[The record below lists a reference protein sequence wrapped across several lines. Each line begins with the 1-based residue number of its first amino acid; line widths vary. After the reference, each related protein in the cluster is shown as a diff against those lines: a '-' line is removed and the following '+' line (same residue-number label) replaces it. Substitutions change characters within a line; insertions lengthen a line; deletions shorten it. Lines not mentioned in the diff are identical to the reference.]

1 MNLIRNC
8 AVVFAFVITCAS
20 WSATTAENIA
30 NVGCFEE
37 PVMPVASP
45 VEEESQYVEALLQAY
60 SSDFSSAKLKALTDW
75 AEAHP
80 DSAWTPSL
88 LYNAGEAYYKDGF
101 FSKAIDAWKNGWAYG
116 RKYSQADA
124 RRIAD
129 ASYGELARMY
139 ASLGRMKELEELL
152 ADRGPQTPMGP
163 GAIVADHAADG
174 LSVMKSNPGIAFK
187 CGPFAVASVRKA
199 LNLPEAVHQTL
210 VDAQSTSAGFSLK
223 QVEDFANN
231 LGMNFK
237 AVKRENLALDV
248 PVPSI
253 VHWQLNHYAAVVKK
267 SGNRYLL
274 QDPTF
279 GSELWV
285 KKEAIDTE
293 SSNYFVMPAGAIVNG
308 FRIVPPEEASQ
319 IFGRGYN
326 SSSDTCA
333 TGQCDGK
340 TGGSAM
346 RCTDCG
352 GGNKGTSGGGG
363 TGNGGG
369 GAKGGLTGGAENNIT
384 TQANGFMPRYTF
396 HSMLASLSIN
406 DVPVGYTPNYGPPS
420 YLSLTYNQREYGQP
434 ATFNFSNFG
443 QRWNFNWL
451 SYVED
456 NPSIVNDP
464 NFTSGQAAG
473 AAKVYTPGGGSE
485 EHTSWNYSTNTY
497 EKCRLGAAK
506 LVRTSTT
513 PVYERVLRDGTKFI
527 YSKVETNTPTFRRI
541 LMTSIVDPQNHAI
554 TINYDSSNRI
564 TSVVD
569 AQQRATTFCYTSD
582 CSATTDKKIRKVTD
596 PYGRSASFGYD
607 SNGRLNSI
615 TDIINLTTTFSY
627 DGADFITT
635 MSTPYG
641 TTTFEKEP
649 YGIAPTDQVR
659 WVTATDPL
667 GDTEKIEY
675 IKSDYPGLS
684 HNLPQSELPAYGT
697 VNTANW
703 HMAGHFSMYW
713 SKQAMKMGPCT
724 FENAVVTKF
733 LNVPGEPKTGRS
745 IDWNKQP
752 LEGRVF
758 YAYPNQ
764 GSNSDEGSLNS
775 PSGIARV
782 LDDGRTQYTKIDY
795 NSIGHPTDI
804 IDPAG
809 RHTIYEYDSTGQHIR
824 YIKQIT
830 KDSNNNPVPVTLGE
844 VIYGN
849 GTSEPPT
856 SYKDAAG
863 QVYNMQYNSF
873 DQLTS
878 IEDPNHQ
885 TVTYDYTTTGLLH
898 RKNSP
903 DPYRYIEFTYDEY
916 DRVASATMFPD
927 AYTLRYE
934 YDNGDRLTKVT
945 YPDNTY
951 EEQKW
956 DKLGVVASRD
966 RLGRWTQMR
975 YSLLGQI
982 ESVTNPAGETI
993 QYAWCTCGSLSRV
1006 VDAEGKIT
1014 AYTRDVAGRLVKEE
1028 LPDHSVTTYS
1038 YQPLGGKLQSKTD
1051 PKGQVHHIAY
1061 HPDGSIFK
1069 TWTTNVAAGTAGV
1082 SEVEYAWHPEF
1093 KRLTEWHDN
1102 LGTTTL
1108 SYVPYNNSD
1117 SIYGDGKLLSTTTP
1131 WSGDVITNAY
1141 DNLGRRISQS
1151 IGGNQYFNLVQYD
1164 SDGRV
1169 TSSTNNLGTSL
1180 YSYAPHTGRVVGV
1193 SNSYQNTYFG
1203 YENGLKDF
1211 ALKSIDAPLPFGDG
1225 GKYFDY
1231 EQDVVGRITKW
1242 SKGIYGEEG
1251 NENEL
1256 SASYDNADRLLSLVS
1271 ASGWDGLKGRWDW
1284 RISKAENRLNS
1295 QTEKFVEGEST
1306 FLQRQSYTTNDGDQ
1320 LVTVASGGPLHIAGQ
1335 LNEQGKINTG
1345 LQSSPVPTAP
1355 DGKFSSWINTS
1366 QLASATFSVEDFKG
1380 NGRNVTVNATSAV
1393 PAPAYAFEYDANGNT
1408 TRMITTETDGV
1419 TTSEITYEWDARDQL
1434 VAINIG
1440 QHRSEFSYD
1449 GVGRRIRIK
1458 EFQNNFVQSD
1468 KCYLWN
1474 NLKIIASGE
1483 HATPGVNSAQ
1493 KKYFANGFI
1502 NYGTPWYYTKDHLGS
1517 IVIASN
1523 GYDDDTNINYDPYGV
1538 PGLTG
1543 EFADEIDFLYT
1554 GHFYHRNSGLYLA
1567 PHRI

>member
-1 MNLIRNC
+1 MKLISC
-8 AVVFAFVITCAS
+8 I
-20 WSATTAENIA
+20 
-30 NVGCFEE
+30 
-37 PVMPVASP
+37 
-45 VEEESQYVEALLQAY
+45 L
-60 SSDFSSAKLKALTDW
+60 
-75 AEAHP
+75 
-80 DSAWTPSL
+80 
-88 LYNAGEAYYKDGF
+88 
-101 FSKAIDAWKNGWAYG
+101 AIF
-116 RKYSQADA
+116 
-124 RRIAD
+124 I
-129 ASYGELARMY
+129 
-139 ASLGRMKELEELL
+139 
-152 ADRGPQTPMGP
+152 
-163 GAIVADHAADG
+163 I
-174 LSVMKSNPGIAFK
+174 GIA
-187 CGPFAVASVRKA
+187 
-199 LNLPEAVHQTL
+199 
-210 VDAQSTSAGFSLK
+210 
-223 QVEDFANN
+223 
-231 LGMNFK
+231 
-237 AVKRENLALDV
+237 
-248 PVPSI
+248 
-253 VHWQLNHYAAVVKK
+253 
-267 SGNRYLL
+267 
-274 QDPTF
+274 
-279 GSELWV
+279 
-285 KKEAIDTE
+285 
-293 SSNYFVMPAGAIVNG
+293 
-308 FRIVPPEEASQ
+308 
-319 IFGRGYN
+319 
-326 SSSDTCA
+326 
-333 TGQCDGK
+333 
-340 TGGSAM
+340 
-346 RCTDCG
+346 
-352 GGNKGTSGGGG
+352 
-363 TGNGGG
+363 
-369 GAKGGLTGGAENNIT
+369 
-384 TQANGFMPRYTF
+384 
-396 HSMLASLSIN
+396 
-406 DVPVGYTPNYGPPS
+406 
-420 YLSLTYNQREYGQP
+420 
-434 ATFNFSNFG
+434 
-443 QRWNFNWL
+443 
-451 SYVED
+451 
-456 NPSIVNDP
+456 
-464 NFTSGQAAG
+464 
-473 AAKVYTPGGGSE
+473 VYT
-485 EHTSWNYSTNTY
+485 
-497 EKCRLGAAK
+497 L
-506 LVRTSTT
+506 
-513 PVYERVLRDGTKFI
+513 LR
-527 YSKVETNTPTFRRI
+527 
-541 LMTSIVDPQNHAI
+541 
-554 TINYDSSNRI
+554 
-564 TSVVD
+564 
-569 AQQRATTFCYTSD
+569 
-582 CSATTDKKIRKVTD
+582 
-596 PYGRSASFGYD
+596 
-607 SNGRLNSI
+607 
-615 TDIINLTTTFSY
+615 
-627 DGADFITT
+627 
-635 MSTPYG
+635 
-641 TTTFEKEP
+641 
-649 YGIAPTDQVR
+649 
-659 WVTATDPL
+659 
-667 GDTEKIEY
+667 IEY
-675 IKSDYPGLS
+675 
-684 HNLPQSELPAYGT
+684 
-697 VNTANW
+697 
-703 HMAGHFSMYW
+703 
-713 SKQAMKMGPCT
+713 
-724 FENAVVTKF
+724 
-733 LNVPGEPKTGRS
+733 
-745 IDWNKQP
+745 
-752 LEGRVF
+752 
-758 YAYPNQ
+758 
-764 GSNSDEGSLNS
+764 
-775 PSGIARV
+775 
-782 LDDGRTQYTKIDY
+782 
-795 NSIGHPTDI
+795 
-804 IDPAG
+804 
-809 RHTIYEYDSTGQHIR
+809 
-824 YIKQIT
+824 
-830 KDSNNNPVPVTLGE
+830 NPVPVTLGE

-1567 PHRI
+1567 PHRIYNPRVGRWLSREPKRHDGPNLYNYVKNSTLMFYDLDGLKRRKIILFDPNAEPNMIEPIGPGGVYINNIDDLNWYLNNRVENGDDVGLYGHGNTGFIAFGPATAWIRITPSNLKVTKSLNKSNFTFYSCHTFGGKNADDFAGAWQRALGGAGIQGSGDAYIYSDDEIYPENGNVYIRGGLIE